1 MTRSAAKLK
10 SAVLFALA
18 LVFTWAS
25 VAQAH
30 GPSRQK
36 VSESIVIAA
45 PVDAV
50 WDKIK
55 NFHDA
60 SWMPMVAS
68 TAGQG
73 GNEAGA
79 TRELTLK
86 SGGIVKEELKKHDN
100 AEKSFSY
107 KIVKDGVDMKVLP
120 VNDYSSKITLTAEGG
135 GTKMEWNGAFYR
147 GYMNNCPCP
156 PELTDEAGIAAV
168 STLYK
173 ESLAHLKA
181 LAEKK

>member
-1 MTRSAAKLK
+1 MKKTMLSLA
-10 SAVLFALA
+10 ALA
-18 LVFTWAS
+18 LAWTSA
-25 VAQAH
+25 ADAH

-45 PVDAV
+45 PADAV

-60 SWMPMVAS
+60 SWMPMVAK

-79 TRELTLK
+79 SRELTLK
-86 SGGIVKEELKKHDN
+86 DGAVIKEELKKYDE
-100 AEKSFSY
+100 ADKSFAY
-107 KIVKDGVDMKVLP
+107 KIPKDGVDMKLLP
-120 VNDYSSKITLTAEGG
+120 VNDYSSKITVSAEGNG
-135 GTKMEWNGAFYR
+135 AKVEWNGAFYR

-156 PELTDEAGIAAV
+156 PELSDEAATEAV
-168 STLYK
+168 SKVYK
-173 ESLAHLKA
+173 ESLANLKS
-181 LAEKK
+181 LLEKK

>member
-1 MTRSAAKLK
+1 MKKAMLSLAALTLAWASAAD
-10 SAVLFALA
+10 
-18 LVFTWAS
+18 
-25 VAQAH
+25 AH

-45 PVDAV
+45 PADAV

-55 NFHDA
+55 DFHDA
-60 SWMPMVAS
+60 SWMPMVAK

-86 SGGIVKEELKKHDN
+86 DGAVIKEELKKYDA

-107 KIVKDGVDMKVLP
+107 KIPKDGVDMKLLP
-120 VNDYSSKITLTAEGG
+120 VNDYSSKITVTAEGSG
-135 GTKMEWNGAFYR
+135 AKVEWNGAFYR

-156 PELTDEAGIAAV
+156 PELSDEAAIEAV
-168 STLYK
+168 SKVYK
-173 ESLAHLKA
+173 DSLANLKG
-181 LAEKK
+181 LLEKK

>member
-1 MTRSAAKLK
+1 MNR
-10 SAVLFALA
+10 AVLFVSALI
-18 LVFTWAS
+18 LTWTS
-25 VAQAH
+25 VANAH

-36 VSESIVIAA
+36 VSESIVINASA
-45 PVDAV
+45 DAV
-50 WDKIK
+50 WAKIK

-60 SWMPMVAS
+60 SWMPMVAG

-86 SGGIVKEELKKHDN
+86 SGSVVKEELKKYDD
-100 AEKSFSY
+100 AEKSFAY

-120 VNDYSSKITLTAEGG
+120 VNDYSAKITVTAEGSG
-135 GTKMEWNGAFYR
+135 AKVEWGGAFYR

-156 PELTDEAGIAAV
+156 PELTDEAAV
-168 STLYK
+168 EAVTKIYK
-173 ESLAHLKA
+173 ESLANLKA
-181 LAEKK
+181 LVEKK

>member
-1 MTRSAAKLK
+1 MIRSTAKLK
-10 SAVLFALA
+10 GAVLLVSSLA
-18 LVFTWAS
+18 LGWAS
-25 VAQAH
+25 VASAH

-36 VSESIVIAA
+36 VSESIVINASA
-45 PVDAV
+45 DAV
-50 WDKIK
+50 WNKIK

-68 TAGQG
+68 TSGQG
-73 GNEAGA
+73 DNAAGA

-86 SGGIVKEELKKHDN
+86 SGGVIKEELKKHDE

-120 VNDYSSKITLTAEGG
+120 VNDYSAKVTVTAEGSG
-135 GTKMEWNGAFYR
+135 AKVEWSGAFYR

-156 PELTDEAGIAAV
+156 PELTDEAAVGAV
-168 STLYK
+168 STVYK
-173 ESLAHLKA
+173 ESLANLKS
-181 LAEKK
+181 LLEK